1 MIRSL
6 SFSALLCALL
16 LPAGAAEQPS
26 PVEAKMREQLRATM
40 LQLRTAE
47 TEKANLQAAQADMEQ
62 KSKELTEQV
71 EALTKQLAEDKTK
84 ADKSIADLND
94 KVAKQEGDIVQLRE
108 SLDKWKTSHAKVVT
122 IAQTKESERAK
133 FEAKSL
139 SLEQKVAD
147 QTRRNDSMYKLGVEV
162 LNRYEKFGLGD
173 ALTAREPFVGITR
186 VKFENL
192 IQDYSDKLADS
203 RIKPDPA
210 AAPAPTEEKD
220 KAKAKKG
227 AKPAAATPAPAEKP
241 EKRAKTKEK
250 AGTLS

>member
-1 MIRSL
+1 
-6 SFSALLCALL
+6 
-16 LPAGAAEQPS
+16 
-26 PVEAKMREQLRATM
+26 VEAKMREQLRATM
-40 LQLRTAE
+40 IQLRTAE
-47 TEKANLQAAQADMEQ
+47 TEKANLQAAQAEMEQ
-62 KSKELTEQV
+62 KNKELAEQI

-84 ADKSIADLND
+84 ADKSIAELND
-94 KVAKQEGDIVQLRE
+94 KTAKQEGDIVQLRE
-108 SLDKWKTSHAKVVT
+108 GLEKWKASHAKIT
-122 IAQTKESERAK
+122 AIAQNKESERAK
-133 FEAKSL
+133 FEAKSI

-210 AAPAPTEEKD
+210 PAPAEEKD
-220 KAKAKKG
+220 KAKAKTG

-241 EKRAKTKEK
+241 EKRAKTREK
-250 AGTLS
+250 TGTLS